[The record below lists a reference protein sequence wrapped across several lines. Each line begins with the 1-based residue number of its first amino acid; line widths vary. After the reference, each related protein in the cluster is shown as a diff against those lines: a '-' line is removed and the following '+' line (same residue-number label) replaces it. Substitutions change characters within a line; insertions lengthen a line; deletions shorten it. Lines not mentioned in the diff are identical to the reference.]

1 MARVLLNLWCIK
13 FIHRINI
20 LVIVDEQTPKHQ
32 LNLLLKSCTRLI
44 IVEKNSLR
52 CMVAFSL
59 LHIFFHAALEHFE
72 TSNTV
77 DMKLKGQGIWSIFQN
92 ASVTN
97 IIAVINKLYP
107 LKVYVPLSHSTASLI
122 TQLLLQALLFWSPIK
137 SQGQLLEN
145 ISVHTTVHVPWEI
158 FAYEHSYDVVW
169 IQS

>member
-1 MARVLLNLWCIK
+1 MAVLFSPLLHPVLLLWKGTSKSLTLHCWTWALNGQSGMLLNLWCIK

-20 LVIVDEQTPKHQ
+20 LLIVDERTPKHQ

-97 IIAVINKLYP
+97 IIAVILQIVSTESVCALVSFNCFSNNTTFASSSVIL
-107 LKVYVPLSHSTASLI
+107 VSH
-122 TQLLLQALLFWSPIK
+122 
-137 SQGQLLEN
+137 
-145 ISVHTTVHVPWEI
+145 
-158 FAYEHSYDVVW
+158 
-169 IQS
+169 